1 MSSRLRLIAVL
12 FALLLPG
19 LALVYW
25 TSQDLNS
32 LGSFDDSGIGQR
44 LGGRVVGEVDAWS
57 PEVLDVIRPSK
68 YLLRRYDEPGSPA
81 IWIYVG
87 FYLGVGQLGAG
98 AHDPALCYPAQG
110 WEVIDSRSINLPL
123 ENADKV
129 RVQLMRALRDGR
141 QQLVLYW
148 IQPAYRQPTWW
159 AKEQVLR
166 IADALTGHDQYAFV
180 RLSTPYDGDRR
191 NQDQLI
197 EFARALAPRVQT
209 AVRSAGSDSS

>member
-1 MSSRLRLIAVL
+1 M
-12 FALLLPG
+12 
-19 LALVYW
+19 
-25 TSQDLNS
+25 
-32 LGSFDDSGIGQR
+32 
-44 LGGRVVGEVDAWS
+44 
-57 PEVLDVIRPSK
+57 RP
-68 YLLRRYDEPGSPA
+68 
-81 IWIYVG
+81 
-87 FYLGVGQLGAG
+87 
-98 AHDPALCYPAQG
+98 
-110 WEVIDSRSINLPL
+110 
-123 ENADKV
+123 
-129 RVQLMRALRDGR
+129 LRDGR

-197 EFARALAPRVQT
+197 ECARALAPRVQT